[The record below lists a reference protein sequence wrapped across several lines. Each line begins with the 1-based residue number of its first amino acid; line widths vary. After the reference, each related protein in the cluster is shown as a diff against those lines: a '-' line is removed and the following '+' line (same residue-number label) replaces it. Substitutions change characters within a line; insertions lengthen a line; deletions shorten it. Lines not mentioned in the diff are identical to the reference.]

1 MFGHPFPE
9 TLAMRSIM
17 FPLLLLVAAA
27 AVPCAANAQSDRYP
41 EVLPGARIRVTAPG
55 VLAGRYVGTVL
66 TRDPDT
72 VVVANS
78 AGAQVRVPIASM
90 TSLEVSR
97 GKSRM
102 AGFKRGLIWGAP
114 VGLGLGLA
122 SMSVADDTDRGDGQT
137 WGQGEWVAYNVLG
150 GAMWGGFIGALVGRE
165 RWDAY
170 ARQPHVSLRPVG
182 RRLGVGLAFS
192 L

>member
-1 MFGHPFPE
+1 
-9 TLAMRSIM
+9 MRSIRSG
-17 FPLLLLVAAA
+17 FSFLLLFGTASI
-27 AVPCAANAQSDRYP
+27 PCVANAQSARYP
-41 EVLPGARIRVTAPG
+41 EVLPGARVRVTAPG

-66 TRDPDT
+66 TRSSDT
-72 VVVANS
+72 IIVANS

-102 AGFKRGLIWGAP
+102 AGFRRGLLWGAP

-122 SMSVADDTDRGDGQT
+122 TMSVADDTDRGDGST
-137 WGQGEWVAYNVLG
+137 WGQGEWIAYNTVA
-150 GAMWGGFIGALVGRE
+150 GAFWGGVIGALIGRE

-170 ARQPHVSLRPVG
+170 ATQPRVSLMPIGPRF
-182 RRLGVGLAFS
+182 GVGLAFRH
-192 L
+192 